1 MKDVVR
7 HPYAYT
13 LSLLRLAL
21 DKAPPTYP
29 EEQKQRFLDRLAKF
43 GANPKASYK
52 EITDTIVDF
61 GKDSWP
67 WRKAYE
73 EFYERYGRSS
83 EEAHLLE
90 RLDQGLRQKYEK
102 FIHEGGKINYL
113 ESPRSEDELYQS
125 SPFERYFSPEEKY
138 AIQQA
143 LLDARDAAREEINEL
158 VAKSRTEEYAA
169 AVEDWAKRQD
179 LIAAD
184 IAELRR
190 LAKVSDKW
198 QAEILGRVRRL
209 EEGWS
214 VVEKGFDE
222 EVVDKEL
229 EYWKG
234 TLEAF
239 LNA

>member
-1 MKDVVR
+1 MKEVVR

-29 EEQKQRFLDRLAKF
+29 ADYKQKYAERLAKF
-43 GANPKASYK
+43 EDNPKTPYK
-52 EITDTIVDF
+52 EITDTIVQF
-61 GKDSWP
+61 GEDSWP

-73 EFYERYGRSS
+73 EFYDRYGRSS

-90 RLDQGLRQKYEK
+90 RLDEGLRQKYEK

-113 ESPRSEDELYQS
+113 EQPRSEEELYQP
-125 SPFERYFSPEEKY
+125 SPFEQYFTPEEKY

-143 LLDARDAAREEINEL
+143 LLDAREAAREEINEL
-158 VAKSRTEEYAA
+158 VTKSRAEDYTA
-169 AVEDWAKRQD
+169 AVEAWGKRQD
-179 LIAAD
+179 SIVAD
-184 IAELRR
+184 IGELRQ

-198 QAEILGRVRRL
+198 RAEILSRVRRL

-214 VVEKGFDE
+214 VVEQGFDE
-222 EVVDKEL
+222 EAVDKEL